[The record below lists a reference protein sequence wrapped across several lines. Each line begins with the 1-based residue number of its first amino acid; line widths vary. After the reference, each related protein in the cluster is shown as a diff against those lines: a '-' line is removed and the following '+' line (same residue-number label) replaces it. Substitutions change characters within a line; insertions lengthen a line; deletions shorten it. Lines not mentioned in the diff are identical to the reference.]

1 MCTRKKGILIYSVDY
16 SVNNLL
22 NTPKDFGFQGCLFP
36 TEPGL
41 MEMLSDK
48 IRIKPSSNKVAEFPE
63 RHVSFYRSYA
73 FFVKK
78 NLEKPLFQRFLRW
91 LLKKESIDE
100 SLIEDVQIKVLPF
113 KKENGNSL
121 AGKWNGCGSIF
132 IFPKSLEF
140 YRKLTEKRGSKIA
153 RSFVKVRARA
163 TLIHEILHA
172 KYSNYE
178 EKVRRLTERYLYI
191 YARNPK
197 TGAVESVVFDILFMQ
212 WKLKNIRQQH
222 LKSPLLLTKARA
234 T

>member
-1 MCTRKKGILIYSVDY
+1 
-16 SVNNLL
+16 
-22 NTPKDFGFQGCLFP
+22 
-36 TEPGL
+36 

-63 RHVSFYRSYA
+63 RHVSFYKSYA

-78 NLEKPLFQRFLRW
+78 NLKKPLFQRFLRW

-100 SLIEDVQIKVLPF
+100 SLIKDVQIKVLPF
-113 KKENGNSL
+113 KKKNGNSL
-121 AGKWNGCGSIF
+121 AGKWNRRGSIF

-178 EKVRRLTERYLYI
+178 EKVRRLTERYLHI
-191 YARNPK
+191 YNRNPK
-197 TGAVESVVFDILFMQ
+197 TDDVENVVFDILFMEYNF
-212 WKLKNIRQQH
+212 KNIRQQH
-222 LKSPLLLTKARA
+222 LKSPLLQKKDKVT
-234 T
+234 